1 MFKRKPGKKSTF
13 EKAIQ
18 YYLDGDIR
26 DSALEFAAWSRVN
39 GLAPRQNG
47 GPAHW
52 KIPWKDFYLCCIRFD
67 PNKWNI
73 RFFAGNYSGEHDEE
87 FIKAVQDHVGPCVAC
102 MDQCPKGKDMTI
114 FGKDFANLCVEF
126 TVQFENPD
134 RGSLEHIKK
143 LLEYWKTAGPSD
155 SWHYRD

>member
-1 MFKRKPGKKSTF
+1 MKKVERAIRK
-13 EKAIQ
+13 
-18 YYLDGDIR
+18 YLKGEMR
-26 DSALEFAAWSRVN
+26 ENALGFAAWLNAN

-47 GPAHW
+47 KSPAHW

-67 PNKWNI
+67 PNQWHI
-73 RFFAGNYSGEHDEE
+73 RFFAGDYSGEQDEE
-87 FIKAVQDHVGPCVAC
+87 FIKAVRGHVGSCIACV
-102 MDQCPKGKDMTI
+102 DQCPKGRDMVI
-114 FGKDFANLCVEF
+114 FGKEFTNLCVEF

-134 RGSLEHIKK
+134 SGTLEHIKK